1 VVGSISHSGNIWYL
15 VGQKTV
21 YVRPSCQRFLREL
34 GNVAGITI
42 WSSMRV
48 ATVKFVCDLLF
59 KDLLIKLVNILNQES
74 CERIRV
80 CNTHGKV
87 SFLKVKGFCGFEG
100 RYAKDNIII
109 VDDSPPKH
117 VLNPSEN
124 VILPETW
131 TFVSANK
138 KDAYLMDTLLP
149 WILQLHMRAGYSG
162 ILE

>member
-1 VVGSISHSGNIWYL
+1 
-15 VGQKTV
+15 
-21 YVRPSCQRFLREL
+21 
-34 GNVAGITI
+34 VAGITI

-87 SFLKVKGFCGFEG
+87 SFLKVKGFDKPMFFKVFCKELFCGFEG